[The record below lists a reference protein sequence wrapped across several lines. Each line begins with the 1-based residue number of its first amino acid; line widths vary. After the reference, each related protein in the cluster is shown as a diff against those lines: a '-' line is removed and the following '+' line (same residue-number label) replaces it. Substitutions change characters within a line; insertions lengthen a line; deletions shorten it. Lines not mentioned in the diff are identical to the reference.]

1 MTANLILLKFDDTYG
16 AQQAMGAVAA
26 LQEMRYAWFEDV
38 AIVQRHHSG
47 RVGIHTTTGSVSEG
61 ALFGWLTG
69 GLIGLLF
76 GPVGFLT
83 GIVLGAGAG
92 ALIGDAAKRTGIP
105 KEQLEAI
112 KDELGKGTSMLV
124 LVGSDVDG
132 EQFTHAFARY
142 EPSKVI
148 RFELPDATVDSIR
161 SAIEAEPAVRPVVSG
176 PPDGD

>member
-1 MTANLILLKFDDTYG
+1 MPAHLILLKFDDTYG
-16 AQQAMGAVAA
+16 AQQAMGAVGA

-61 ALFGWLTG
+61 ALVGWLTG

-105 KEQLEAI
+105 SEQLAAI
-112 KDELGKGTSMLV
+112 ESELGKGTSMLV
-124 LVGSDVDG
+124 LVGTDVDAD
-132 EQFTHAFARY
+132 QFAHAFAPY
-142 EPSKVI
+142 EPSKVV
-148 RFELPDATVDSIR
+148 RFELSEATVDSIR
-161 SAIEAEPAVRPVVSG
+161 DAIESTARPQ
-176 PPDGD
+176 D